1 MISRK
6 AAGSTPR
13 PSARATD
20 SPRPSISASSQALR
34 TSFIRVAAPGSSA
47 SVTVRAPTAS
57 KTGAQRSRAS
67 AGPAAITISLPC
79 SAGAFVPS
87 TGASTIGTPT
97 SAARA
102 TSRSVASRP
111 TVLICAQ
118 TAPSGNSRSPAT
130 ASTAAPSASIV
141 TTTSAP
147 ATASSG
153 VSATATPSAVSGSAR
168 SRLRFHALTSR
179 PAAARLRAMGAPM
192 MPVPRTATFT
202 RLVPQD
208 GADAAERPQGVV
220 MADADHV
227 GGLLDGLLDRL
238 LDDVLDRHRGGALR
252 HLLGRRVEQVG
263 GGIADT
269 GGRHSGA
276 DQQDLH
282 ARLVERREHLREP
295 RRAAAS
301 AADPLRHAV
310 ERLALAAARE
320 LGDLL
325 ARAGAH
331 GVQAGVLHVAGDAAD
346 EPLLQVRVQLGLE
359 VPDRLLGPA
368 DQQPVEAAQ
377 LEEVKGRVG
386 RMAEMVLDLLV
397 DAALVARLRPAAL
410 VVLAVDR

>member
-1 MISRK
+1 MTSRN

-20 SPRPSISASSQALR
+20 SLSPSTSASSQALS
-34 TSFIRVAAPGSSA
+34 TSFILVAAPGSSP
-47 SVTVRAPTAS
+47 SSMVRAPTAS
-57 KTGAQRSRAS
+57 NTAAQRSRAS
-67 AGPAAITISLPC
+67 AGPAASTTSLPC
-79 SAGAFVPS
+79 SAGALVPD

-208 GADAAERPQGVV
+208 GADAAERPQVVV

-252 HLLGRRVEQVG
+252 HLLGRRVEES
-263 GGIADT
+263 GIRVADP
-269 GGRHSGA
+269 GGRHPGA

-282 ARLVERREHLREP
+282 ARLVERREDLGEP
-295 RRAAAS
+295 RRAAAA
-301 AADPLRHAV
+301 AADALGHAV
-310 ERLALAAARE
+310 ERLALPAAPE
-320 LGDLL
+320 LRDLL
-325 ARAGAH
+325 ARGRAH

-346 EPLLQVRVQLGLE
+346 EPLLQVRVQLRLE
-359 VPDRLLGPA
+359 VADGLLRPA
-368 DQQPVEAAQ
+368 DQEPVEAAQ
-377 LEEVKGRVG
+377 LEQVEGRVG
-386 RMAEMVLDLLV
+386 GVPEVVLDLLV
-397 DAALVARLRPAAL
+397 
-410 VVLAVDR
+410 